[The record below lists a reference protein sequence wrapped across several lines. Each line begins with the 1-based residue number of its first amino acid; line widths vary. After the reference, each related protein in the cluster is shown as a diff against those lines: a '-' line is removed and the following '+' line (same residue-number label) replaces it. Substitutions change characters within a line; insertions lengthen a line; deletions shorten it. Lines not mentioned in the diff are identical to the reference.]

1 MTKISP
7 ATEPFF
13 SHDISTRTNK
23 SIKKLINTLGYEGY
37 GLFWA
42 IVEFMHKNEL
52 MIGEENLVIDDNY
65 TDKITHILNDY
76 DFFYIKNGCYISD
89 RILRNIDKQ
98 EQKTRQNKTAAETR
112 WLLSAFSKEY
122 EIVFRQKPE
131 LETEEIEKLK
141 SYYQRI
147 PDFKKLL
154 PDILWTLKNLKFN
167 TDITFKP
174 CANWLLK
181 NNNLSRLLNGEFGPL
196 MHKKTKQEIHEEEKQ
211 KQQSKQLFED
221 NFNTDDF
228 HSKTSAIEFIV
239 KNNSNLQFII
249 PPHKKLM
256 KKFDITLKELITYK
270 ENHND
275 L

>member
-1 MTKISP
+1 MTKTSP

-13 SHDISTRTNK
+13 SHDISTRANK
-23 SIKKLINTLGYEGY
+23 SIKKLINSLGYEGY

-52 MIGEENLVIDDNY
+52 MVGEENLVVDDNY
-65 TDKITHILNDY
+65 TEKITHILNDY
-76 DFFYIKNGCYISD
+76 DFFRIENGCYISD

-98 EQKTRQNKTAAETR
+98 EQKNKQNKTAAETR

-122 EIVFRQKPE
+122 NVVFGQTPE
-131 LETEEIEKLK
+131 LESEEIEKLK

-196 MHKKTKQEIHEEEKQ
+196 IHKKTKQELLEEEKQ
-211 KQQSKQLFED
+211 KQESKQMFED
-221 NFNTDDF
+221 NFNTNDF

-256 KKFDITLKELITYK
+256 KKFDITLKELITYN